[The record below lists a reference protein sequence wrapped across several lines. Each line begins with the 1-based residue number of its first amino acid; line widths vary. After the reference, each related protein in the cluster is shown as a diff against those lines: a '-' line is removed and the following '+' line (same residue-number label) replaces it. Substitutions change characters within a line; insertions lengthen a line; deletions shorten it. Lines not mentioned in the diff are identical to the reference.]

1 LADYTDRKGQPV
13 LYDPSEWEL
22 HERPEVAHELPW
34 LSSKTDEWWTP
45 ATVIELAREMMG
57 SIDTDP
63 ASNAEAN
70 AIIKAGIYYTIDNS
84 GLHPD
89 NPWSGNVWLNPPY
102 GSGKDESAQCFVIRL
117 RSELLTGSVSQAIT
131 CLNLN
136 SSCAH
141 WFDTVW
147 QHASAHCVWRG
158 RINFYNLSQKKTA
171 PSKGSIIS
179 YFGDQPDRFRAIFY
193 PHGHVFS

>member
-1 LADYTDRKGQPV
+1 M
-13 LYDPSEWEL
+13 LYDPSTWEL

-45 ATVIELAREMMG
+45 SPVIELARDAMG

-63 ASNAEAN
+63 ASNEHAN
-70 AIIKAGIYYTIDNS
+70 KIVKADTYYTIDNS
-84 GLHPD
+84 GLNPD

-102 GSGKDESAQCFVIRL
+102 GSGKDESAQSFVIRL
-117 RSELLTGSVSQAIT
+117 RSELLAGNVSQAIT

-141 WFDTVW
+141 WFDNVW
-147 QHASAHCVWRG
+147 EQAAMHCIWRG
-158 RINFYNLSQKKTA
+158 RINFYNLSQEKTA

-179 YFGDQPDRFRAIFY
+179 YFGDDSLRFCALFRQY
-193 PHGHVFS
+193 GHVFL